1 MTEPRVALQLI
12 AHGSRR
18 PEANADLEYVA
29 AKMRERGRYPV
40 VQVSFLE
47 LAEPGIEAGGEAC
60 VAAGAT
66 QVVLLPYFLSAGVHF
81 RDDLTAARDAL
92 AARFPAVRFVL
103 AEPLGRHPL
112 LLDVVEDRA
121 REALGQ
127 REITLEEWI
136 AATQSCCAHPGDG

>member
-1 MTEPRVALQLI
+1 MTALQLI

-18 PEANADLEYVA
+18 PEANADLEHVA
-29 AKMRERGRYPV
+29 AKMRERGRYPI

-47 LAEPGIEAGGEAC
+47 LAEPGIEAGGEMC
-60 VAAGAT
+60 VTAGAT
-66 QVVLLPYFLSAGVHF
+66 TVVLLPYFLSAGMHF
-81 RDDLTAARDAL
+81 QDDLKAARDRL
-92 AARFPAVRFVL
+92 AERFPAVRFVL

-121 REALGQ
+121 REALAPP
-127 REITLEEWI
+127 REITLDEWI

>member
-1 MTEPRVALQLI
+1 MARVALQLI

-29 AKMRERGRYPV
+29 AKMRERGQYPV

-47 LAEPGIEAGGEAC
+47 LAEPGIEAGGALC

-66 QVVLLPYFLSAGVHF
+66 DVILLPYFLSAGVHF
-81 RDDLTAARDAL
+81 RDDLSAARDAL
-92 AARFPAVRFVL
+92 AARFPAVRFAL
-103 AEPLGRHPL
+103 AEPLGRHAL

-121 REALGQ
+121 REALAPP
-127 REITLEEWI
+127 REITLDEWV
-136 AATQSCCAHPGDG
+136 ASTQSCCGGEKGD